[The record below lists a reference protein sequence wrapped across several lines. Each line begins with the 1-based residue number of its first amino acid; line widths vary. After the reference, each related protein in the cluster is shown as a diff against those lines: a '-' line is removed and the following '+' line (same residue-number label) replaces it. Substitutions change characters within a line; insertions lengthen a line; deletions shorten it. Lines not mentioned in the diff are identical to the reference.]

1 LDPRTRRRRRSPR
14 PLGQP
19 EEALSVASGYRK
31 LRWVGLGM
39 RRRVLVA
46 LEDHK
51 KSNTPR
57 KRKNKLGKEFW
68 RGFTIEF
75 FLREKSCL
83 YSSKVLTKRSRYK
96 EKIHRNPSYNLDLGC
111 IIVN

>member
-39 RRRVLVA
+39 RRRVLLA
-46 LEDHK
+46 HEDHK

-57 KRKNKLGKEFW
+57 KRKNKLGKELW

-75 FLREKSCL
+75 FCEK
-83 YSSKVLTKRSRYK
+83 KVAYIRARFLQEDPDTKKKYTETLLT
-96 EKIHRNPSYNLDLGC
+96 I
-111 IIVN
+111 